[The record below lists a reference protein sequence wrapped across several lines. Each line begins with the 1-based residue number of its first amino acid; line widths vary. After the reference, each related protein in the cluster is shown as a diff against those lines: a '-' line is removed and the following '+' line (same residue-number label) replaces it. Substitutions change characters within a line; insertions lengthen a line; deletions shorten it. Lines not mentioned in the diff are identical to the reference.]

1 MRLAFFL
8 LLLGNLAFYVW
19 SAGYLGGVRTG
30 HEPERLSQQLQPEKI
45 RIVVQNYQKSD
56 KLPASVDNVSAVC
69 RRISGFRGFDS
80 SAIEKAIAVIAG
92 VSLIPNSQQLQ
103 PAMTAFSVLI
113 PGLQNQQFADKKI
126 AELRQLGVNDAKI
139 DEDSV
144 SGPLV
149 VSLGVFASEKEA
161 QERLG
166 LLARKGVR
174 SARLMLRQHPEQVV
188 SFDVRV
194 QPDVLKRLPA
204 VLEAY
209 PGLVFGECSGST
221 ATKP

>member
-30 HEPERLSQQLQPEKI
+30 HEPERLSQQLQPEKV
-45 RIVVQNYQKSD
+45 RIVTQDQAKSD
-56 KLPASVDNVSAVC
+56 KSLASVDKVSGAC
-69 RRISGFRGFDS
+69 RRISGFHGFDGS
-80 SAIEKAIAVIAG
+80 TVEKAIAAIAG

-113 PGLQNQQFADKKI
+113 PGLLNQQVADKKI
-126 AELRQLGVNDAKI
+126 AELRQLGVNEARI

-149 VSLGVFASEKEA
+149 VSLGMFASEKEA

-174 SARLMLRQHPEQVV
+174 SARLMLRQHPEQLV
-188 SFDVRV
+188 SFDVRA

-204 VLEAY
+204 MLDAY
-209 PGLVFGECSGST
+209 PGLVFGECSVSM